1 MMLAKGVPF
10 LYPTKGRR
18 WDSNDDGQEHS
29 DRRLTSAHTHRT
41 EPAWRMARR
50 WWFGED
56 SFVTCTVAIS
66 LREMSGRLPQTGS
79 AWQSE
84 KSFLPAG
91 AQCSSR
97 GARGLLYSPPRS
109 RNHSRPEQEQCRTPG
124 SRSADACWEASSLRL
139 RSARA
144 CREPPSLRLRSADA
158 CRESPPLR
166 LRSADACRESPSPR
180 LRSADACREPPSLRS
195 RRADACRESPS
206 LRLRSA
212 DACRESP
219 SLRLR
224 SAGACRESPPPRLR
238 SAGACREALSG
249 DREGGFDLKELL
261 SVKDEAGFDSAEP
274 PEGRAGSD
282 ARWRDRERV
291 SVRSGAQ

>member
-1 MMLAKGVPF
+1 M
-10 LYPTKGRR
+10 
-18 WDSNDDGQEHS
+18 
-29 DRRLTSAHTHRT
+29 
-41 EPAWRMARR
+41 
-50 WWFGED
+50 
-56 SFVTCTVAIS
+56 TCTVAIS

-144 CREPPSLRLRSADA
+144 CREPPSLRSRSADA

-166 LRSADACRESPSPR
+166 LRSADACW
-180 LRSADACREPPSLRS
+180 
-195 RRADACRESPS
+195 
-206 LRLRSA
+206 
-212 DACRESP
+212 ESP

>member
-1 MMLAKGVPF
+1 
-10 LYPTKGRR
+10 
-18 WDSNDDGQEHS
+18 
-29 DRRLTSAHTHRT
+29 
-41 EPAWRMARR
+41 MARR

-91 AQCSSR
+91 AQCSFASASLHPSGSLRLAISLRSVR

-158 CRESPPLR
+158 CRESP
-166 LRSADACRESPSPR
+166 SPR

-195 RRADACRESPS
+195 RSADACRESPS

-212 DACRESP
+212 DACWESP